1 MVVHKRMALA
11 GVMAFIVFMP
21 AGVRGDDLADLRTV
35 FEKDIRLF
43 NAKNTDAFVASAHE
57 DVILF
62 GILSPF
68 ATKGKEDLQRVV
80 RGYLEDH
87 VRVIFKMVNPEFVI
101 VTTSGLAWG
110 AYTITEYPKVGSR
123 ESIHG
128 RYTFTYTKS
137 DGRWVLVA
145 LHLSPLQGY

>member
-11 GVMAFIVFMP
+11 VVMAFIVFMP
-21 AGVRGDDLADLRTV
+21 VGVRGDDLADLRIV

-43 NAKNTDAFVASAHE
+43 NAKNTDAFVASSHD
-57 DVILF
+57 DVVLF

-101 VTTSGLAWG
+101 VNTSGLAWG
-110 AYTITEYPKVGSR
+110 AYTITEYPKVGPR

-137 DGRWVLVA
+137 DGKWRLVA
-145 LHLSPLQGY
+145 LESVREV

>member
-11 GVMAFIVFMP
+11 VVLTLVLFTPV
-21 AGVRGDDLADLRTV
+21 GVRGDDLADLRTV

-43 NAKNTDAFVASAHE
+43 NAKNSEAFVGSAHD
-57 DVILF
+57 DVVLF

-68 ATKGKEDLQRVV
+68 ATKGKEDLRRMV
-80 RGYLEDH
+80 RGYFEDH
-87 VRVIFKMVNPEFVI
+87 VRVMFRLVNPEFV
-101 VTTSGLAWG
+101 VVNTSGLAWG
-110 AYTITEYPKVGSR
+110 AFTITEYPKVGPR
-123 ESIHG
+123 ETIHG

-137 DGRWVLVA
+137 DGKWVLVA

>member
-1 MVVHKRMALA
+1 MRVHKQMTLAVILAL
-11 GVMAFIVFMP
+11 VAFTP
-21 AGVRGDDLADLRTV
+21 AGVRGDDLADLQAL
-35 FEKDIRLF
+35 FENDIRLF
-43 NAKNTDAFVASAHE
+43 NAKNSEAFVASAHA
-57 DVILF
+57 DVVLF

-80 RGYLEDH
+80 SVYFEDH
-87 VRVIFKMVNPEFVI
+87 VRLVFRPVNPEFI
-101 VTTSGLAWG
+101 VVNTSGLAWG
-110 AYTITEYPKVGSR
+110 AYTITEYPKIGPR

-137 DGRWVLVA
+137 DGKWVLVA